1 MSNNQLQIDL
11 LNKPLLYVLP
21 VSAFFR
27 STSQLRFVTTV
38 QLTLGQVFLEDK
50 KPVFLGSAPNTRF

>member
-1 MSNNQLQIDL
+1 MSNNKLQIDL
-11 LNKPLLYVLP
+11 LNKPLLYVSP

-38 QLTLGQVFLEDK
+38 Q
-50 KPVFLGSAPNTRF
+50 